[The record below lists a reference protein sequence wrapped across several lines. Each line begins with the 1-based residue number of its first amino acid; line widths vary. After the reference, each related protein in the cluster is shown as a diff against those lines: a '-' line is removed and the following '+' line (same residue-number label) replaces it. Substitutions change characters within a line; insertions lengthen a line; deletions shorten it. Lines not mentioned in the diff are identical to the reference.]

1 MFEYIVNVFNKV
13 KDGYINKSNVDINK
27 NLFQNNQ
34 NLIKYLI

>member
-34 NLIKYLI
+34 NLNKYLI